1 MKSIV
6 SVVVCILIVGAV
18 VGGTYMAPNLQDP
31 AVTGEGLVQIEL
43 AKARRYLRAFDPHI
57 SVEESLRR
65 VYGDADFDHE
75 DASMAKP
82 LRDNPKALKNADGAV
97 QAALRISVDSYNSR
111 QHAGANHFKGV
122 VEYIKGEV
130 AADRMAALRS
140 KMQGVRA
147 MLSGGGDLIAGLQP
161 ELNIVKSSQIEAR
174 IAEAAED
181 RGRLE
186 ELVREQQGIVG
197 DLESQVAKLS
207 GELQE
212 AREIGDE
219 ARAAKETLED
229 EGVDLTSPNGLAEFN
244 QSYREEADR
253 YRMAVMEAQ
262 KLEFGTI
269 DNAALEYEA
278 DPSTGRY
285 KPILP
290 ESELEYVRGL
300 RHYQQ
305 DLDEAQGRLDGLQA
319 AVSEASASE
328 QNLSEIQSRFEAR
341 EASANESLAAIVAQI
356 EGTAEDDGGDD
367 GEEEGADD
375 LPCGEDDGLN
385 KLLCL
390 GDAFEEA
397 AAETATAFADS
408 SKAFN
413 TAANRGRGASSGRS
427 QSREAEAILRQ
438 GLVLAARIHEAKAN
452 VQLMRGLS
460 GIFNHAEEIES
471 WEDEIETHSD
481 DLQTL
486 IEGCQT
492 KIEGAQRK
500 IGDGSWMVGADMGT
514 SFNLLSLI
522 DVELAAE
529 SAEEWYKSAIE
540 PHKDA
545 AFVRDYVEVLNS
557 IQWRLGR

>member
-1 MKSIV
+1 
-6 SVVVCILIVGAV
+6 
-18 VGGTYMAPNLQDP
+18 MAPNLQDP